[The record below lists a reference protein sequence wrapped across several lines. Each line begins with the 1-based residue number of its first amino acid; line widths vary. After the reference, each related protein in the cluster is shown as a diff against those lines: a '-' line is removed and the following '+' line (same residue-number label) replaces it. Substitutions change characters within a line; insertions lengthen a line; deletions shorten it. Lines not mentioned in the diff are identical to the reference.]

1 MREDEHSPW
10 PGNAC
15 DPRRS
20 LLCEPVVVP
29 HCTFRWLGSIICRTP
44 SLANHSRPSG
54 DVEATDWNVAW
65 AGWALS
71 NTSNV
76 LTLIFVSGIPTILHF
91 SIRNCDEST
100 LGGEPNRT
108 ATVYHNCIC
117 PIAGKGI
124 ARVQGLHLPILPAEK
139 SLLGCAPHRPV
150 GINHKAQDRASVPTM
165 IKEDLSNRPS
175 R

>member
-1 MREDEHSPW
+1 VREDEHSPW

-76 LTLIFVSGIPTILHF
+76 LTLIFVSGY
-91 SIRNCDEST
+91 S
-100 LGGEPNRT
+100 
-108 ATVYHNCIC
+108 YH
-117 PIAGKGI
+117 
-124 ARVQGLHLPILPAEK
+124 PAFQYQE
-139 SLLGCAPHRPV
+139 LRRIHIGW
-150 GINHKAQDRASVPTM
+150 RA
-165 IKEDLSNRPS
+165 K
-175 R
+175 